1 LGEAILSAACWTWNV
16 DPILFE
22 IFGPLKIRW
31 YGLSFLGVF
40 YVGYRL
46 LAWQMERGGRDRE
59 VAATFVN
66 WAVGGVILGSWFGH
80 RFFYEWDRVL
90 SNPLY
95 LVDLR
100 KGLAGLSSHGATV
113 GLIVTLILFARRY
126 RIPIGE
132 MFDRFM
138 WSCASGAFFVRLGNF
153 FNSEIV
159 GRPTDVSWAVC
170 LPRHD
175 RLPIPRHPTQLYEA
189 TIGLL
194 ILLILWGVDRFAKE
208 EKRPRWLITGVFF
221 TTYFTF
227 RFFVEF
233 FKAHQTLQDTSSL
246 TMGQFLSIP
255 FALLGVGMTVYAL
268 KSRKASGPVA
278 MGLVEPGGI
287 YDPFETKSTQGGRKE
302 PRAKKSK
309 KKKKGS

>member
-1 LGEAILSAACWTWNV
+1 M
-16 DPILFE
+16 
-22 IFGPLKIRW
+22 GPCFIQ
-31 YGLSFLGVF
+31 S
-40 YVGYRL
+40 
-46 LAWQMERGGRDRE
+46 
-59 VAATFVN
+59 
-66 WAVGGVILGSWFGH
+66 
-80 RFFYEWDRVL
+80 
-90 SNPLY
+90 LY
-95 LVDLR
+95 LIDLR

-194 ILLILWGVDRFAKE
+194 ILLILWGADRFAKE
-208 EKRPRWLITGVFF
+208 EKRPRWLSTGVFF

-233 FKAHQTLQDTSSL
+233 FKAHQTLQDTHHSRWAS
-246 TMGQFLSIP
+246 FCPS

-268 KSRKASGPVA
+268 KSKGIGACCN
-278 MGLVEPGGI
+278 GL
-287 YDPFETKSTQGGRKE
+287 S
-302 PRAKKSK
+302 
-309 KKKKGS
+309 